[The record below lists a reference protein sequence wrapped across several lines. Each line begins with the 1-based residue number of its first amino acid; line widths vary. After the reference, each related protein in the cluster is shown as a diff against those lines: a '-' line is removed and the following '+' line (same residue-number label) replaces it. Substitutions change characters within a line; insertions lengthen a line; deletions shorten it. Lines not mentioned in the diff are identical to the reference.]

1 DRLTVDLA
9 AGVAGAA
16 PGQGLVLY
24 AGDTV
29 LGGGRILAAAAAG
42 EVAS

>member
-1 DRLTVDLA
+1 MTVDLLET
-9 AGVAGAA
+9 VSGAA

-29 LGGGRILAAAAAG
+29 LGGGRLLT
-42 EVAS
+42 ASRRMEES